1 MQKREKDARERILT
15 DKLDQYGKQA
25 GRGQSG
31 RASAEEIECLLEK
44 IRRCS
49 REEIPSRDEAWE
61 RFLRIA
67 ARGKE
72 LLPLENAVPLALF
85 TGDTEGGIP
94 FSPEVGS
101 LEGTAA
107 LVPGNGETERAAGPE
122 PEYGEAERAAGL
134 EPEYQEA
141 ERAVRPESSEVLA
154 PDCGRTAEAALSEE
168 NSAVR
173 EEEKRDRHA
182 FPGREAG
189 ETDVLSL
196 VPPKSARAGNGA
208 PGSAGRRGKRRRLA
222 AFGLRHRVSAAVL
235 FAAVVLALGS
245 GVRSAAVQGTDFFFW
260 LKQDET
266 GRQMMTSPEG
276 LDRATE
282 KEEYRYFDRDE
293 LPEWAQGWLQI
304 ADAFEVPENYEWM
317 YYEASE
323 LKNMQFSAS
332 NYLDQETDRMIALGE
347 WRYFDKVSYNR
358 DGYADY
364 NYVNSFGSEQELM
377 DVYSKTDEVG
387 EVFYVICFYQGNSKY
402 FLRGQED
409 LEDLK
414 VLAEQYRN
422 CIEKNKYF
430 L

>member
-1 MQKREKDARERILT
+1 
-15 DKLDQYGKQA
+15 
-25 GRGQSG
+25 
-31 RASAEEIECLLEK
+31 
-44 IRRCS
+44 
-49 REEIPSRDEAWE
+49 
-61 RFLRIA
+61 
-67 ARGKE
+67 
-72 LLPLENAVPLALF
+72 
-85 TGDTEGGIP
+85 
-94 FSPEVGS
+94 
-101 LEGTAA
+101 
-107 LVPGNGETERAAGPE
+107 
-122 PEYGEAERAAGL
+122 
-134 EPEYQEA
+134 
-141 ERAVRPESSEVLA
+141 
-154 PDCGRTAEAALSEE
+154 
-168 NSAVR
+168 
-173 EEEKRDRHA
+173 
-182 FPGREAG
+182 
-189 ETDVLSL
+189 
-196 VPPKSARAGNGA
+196 
-208 PGSAGRRGKRRRLA
+208 
-222 AFGLRHRVSAAVL
+222 
-235 FAAVVLALGS
+235 
-245 GVRSAAVQGTDFFFW
+245 
-260 LKQDET
+260 
-266 GRQMMTSPEG
+266 MTSPEG

-323 LKNMQFSAS
+323 LKNMQFIAS